1 MQPPVPS
8 TSQQSPLSSVFA
20 VVSSQASEQPVG
32 DDRRVEKQRNISV
45 AVSPLRDRATGEPA
59 QSFLVR
65 NITGGVQAPS
75 GGGQPTPQ
83 LRQAPAGRLEAIR
96 NSANRHS
103 VTLFESAGN
112 VNLAGAAAPNVHTPQ
127 AAPSSGFLP
136 PSSSFHQQQQQQ
148 QQQQT
153 QNSAANL
160 PTSSAMPMSQQPVQ
174 MAVGA
179 QQAHV
184 VVAHPL
190 PDVVSS
196 NNLTRNGSAP
206 NLFEQ
211 AAAAELEHQLQLHQA
226 QHADRVSAN
235 SEESDEMAAPPLT
248 RGHAAYQSERLRPV
262 ERPAA
267 AAVARASTRTRHEI
281 SVQLAPPPP
290 ARAVGECYAPE
301 IRKYQKRFASEVCCA
316 ALWGVNLLIGTASGL
331 QLLDR
336 SGQGVPSVV
345 MFELMYELFVYYTCI
360 CMHTRRILE
369 LSSAR
374 VMDNLNCR
382 SSV

>member
-8 TSQQSPLSSVFA
+8 TSQQSPLSSAFA

-32 DDRRVEKQRNISV
+32 DDRRVDKQRNISV
-45 AVSPLRDRATGEPA
+45 AVSPMRDRPTGEPA
-59 QSFLVR
+59 QSFLIR
-65 NITGGVQAPS
+65 NITGGVQAPT
-75 GGGQPTPQ
+75 GGQPTPQ

-96 NSANRHS
+96 NSAHRHS
-103 VTLFESAGN
+103 VTLVESAGN
-112 VNLAGAAAPNVHTPQ
+112 AFGNLNLASAAAPNAHTPQ
-127 AAPSSGFLP
+127 GAPSSGFLP
-136 PSSSFHQQQQQQ
+136 PSSSFHQQQQS
-148 QQQQT
+148 
-153 QNSAANL
+153 QNGAANL
-160 PTSSAMPMSQQPVQ
+160 PTSGAMPMSQQPQQ

-179 QQAHV
+179 QQAH

-235 SEESDEMAAPPLT
+235 SEESDEMAAAPLA

-301 IRKYQKRFASEVCCA
+301 IRKYQKRFTSEVCCA

-336 SGQGVPSVV
+336 SGQGVHTVV
-345 MFELMYELFVYYTCI
+345 MFERMYEVYY
-360 CMHTRRILE
+360 ILH
-369 LSSAR
+369 
-374 VMDNLNCR
+374 
-382 SSV
+382 